1 MAPKGYTHFNYSLMA
16 HKYLCSYIKC
26 LLIYLVNKNHHL
38 NLCIIWQG
46 GYLRVLWLMRL
57 VIIRVCFR
65 DWIIILL
72 MGILLSPSLV
82 EIIYNHV
89 GGLNIFI
96 YRKKKLFYTQVIVK
110 RIKDNKY
117 NKNKDK
123 NPQ

>member
-1 MAPKGYTHFNYSLMA
+1 MAQKGYTHFNYSLMA
-16 HKYLCSYIKC
+16 LKYLCSCIKC

-46 GYLRVLWLMRL
+46 GYLRVLWLIRL

-65 DWIIILL
+65 DLIIILL
-72 MGILLSPSLV
+72 MVILLLPSLV

-89 GGLNIFI
+89 GGLNILI
-96 YRKKKLFYTQVIVK
+96 YRRRKLFYTQVIVK

-117 NKNKDK
+117 NKNKVK
-123 NPQ
+123 NPH